1 MRSRRWLALFPV
13 VLGLGS
19 CVQLEWVRERYD
31 EPLPQD
37 AAQRI
42 PIGADAAVAFEV
54 LGAPSGVWEL
64 AGGSVVLA
72 YANRGGV
79 EFNLSGSLSLDDSP
93 VAPSMAWG
101 DEKIRIP
108 GLVVELDP
116 DFRVRDVRRGTVRDA
131 APPRRRPVPHE

>member
-1 MRSRRWLALFPV
+1 MRSRRWLALLPV

-19 CVQLEWVRERYD
+19 CVQLDWTRESYE
-31 EPLPQD
+31 EPMPKD
-37 AAQRI
+37 AVQRI
-42 PIGADAAVAFEV
+42 PIGADASVVFDV

-64 AGGSVVLA
+64 AEGAVVLA

-79 EFNLSGSLSLDDSP
+79 EFGISGSLSLDDSP

-108 GLVVELDP
+108 GLVVELDSG
-116 DFRVRDVRRGTVRDA
+116 FRVRDVRRGTARDA
-131 APPRRRPVPHE
+131 SPPRRRPVPVE

>member
-1 MRSRRWLALFPV
+1 VRSRRWLALLPV

-19 CVQLEWVRERYD
+19 CVQLDWVRERYD
-31 EPLPQD
+31 EPLPAD

-42 PIGADAAVAFEV
+42 PIGADAAVVFDV

-64 AGGSVVLA
+64 AGGAVVLA

-79 EFNLSGSLSLDDSP
+79 EFGISGSLSLDDSP

-101 DEKIRIP
+101 DEKVRIP

-116 DFRVRDVRRGTVRDA
+116 DFRVRDVRRGSARDA
-131 APPRRRPVPHE
+131 APPRRRPVPVE